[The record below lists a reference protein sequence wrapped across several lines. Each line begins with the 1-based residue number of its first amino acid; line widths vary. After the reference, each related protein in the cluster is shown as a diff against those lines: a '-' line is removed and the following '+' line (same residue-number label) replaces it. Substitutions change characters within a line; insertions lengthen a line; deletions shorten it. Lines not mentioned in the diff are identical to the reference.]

1 MAKES
6 TSNHGEGNPE
16 AAARFNSAEQKF
28 VDSTRGKQ
36 KIQEGAHVRPE
47 EEADLAKAEKAG
59 RERAKGEDPAVT
71 RGEKL

>member
-1 MAKES
+1 MAKQP
-6 TSNHGEGNPE
+6 TSNHGEGDPE
-16 AAARFNSAEQKF
+16 AAERFNSAEQQF

-36 KIQEGAHVRPE
+36 KIQKGAHVRPE
-47 EEADLAKAEKAG
+47 EEAELAKAEKIG

>member
-1 MAKES
+1 MTKKS
-6 TSNHGEGNPE
+6 PSNHGEGDPE
-16 AAARFNSAEQKF
+16 AAERFNSAEQRF

-36 KIQEGAHVRPE
+36 KIQQGTKVRPD

>member
-1 MAKES
+1 MATES
-6 TSNHGEGNPE
+6 TSNHGEGDPE
-16 AAARFNSAEQKF
+16 AAERFNSAEQQF

-47 EEADLAKAEKAG
+47 EEADLAQAERSG
-59 RERAKGEDPAVT
+59 RERAKDEDPAVT

>member
-6 TSNHGEGNPE
+6 TSNHGEGDPE
-16 AAARFNSAEQKF
+16 AAERFNSAEQQF

-47 EEADLAKAEKAG
+47 EQADLAKAEKAG
-59 RERAKGEDPAVT
+59 RKRAKGEDSAVT
-71 RGEKL
+71 RGEES